1 MHFIKKPLAA
11 AAFALALIGNAGA
24 SVLLVDR
31 GLPDENLNNGA
42 GANRSNVA
50 WAFGGYTPTDY
61 WLVGDTFTNSSAQAW
76 NITTLRVWTTT
87 PIDTAKL
94 WGSDGN
100 TAAGIISTA
109 TYADGI
115 TTYQGSSGVYRDMRQ
130 IDFAVN
136 LTLGAGETFTF
147 YFDGTGNNNPAT
159 IVPFVHASNAALG
172 GAPADGADNLMWAA
186 HTDGST
192 ILETESWTSLGNG
205 WDKASDVNVQ
215 VFGNAIPEPGSV
227 ALVGVALLGG
237 FVARRRKA

>member
-1 MHFIKKPLAA
+1 MRFINKPLAA

-24 SVLLVDR
+24 SVMLVDR
-31 GLPDENLNNGA
+31 GLPIDNLNNSA
-42 GANRSNVA
+42 GADRSNVA
-50 WAFGGYTPTDY
+50 WAFGGYTRADY
-61 WLVGDTFTNSSAQAW
+61 WLVGDTFTNTSSQTW
-76 NITTLRVWTTT
+76 NITSLRLWTTT

-100 TAAGIISTA
+100 TAAGVISSA

-115 TTYQGSSGVYRDMRQ
+115 TSYQGSSGAFRDMRQ

-136 LTLGAGETFTF
+136 IMLAAGETFTF
-147 YFDGTGNNNPAT
+147 YFDGTGNTNPAT

-186 HTDGST
+186 HTDGTS

-215 VFGNAIPEPGSV
+215 VFGTAIPEPGSV
-227 ALVGVALLGG
+227 ALVGIGLLGA
-237 FVARRRKA
+237 FAARRRKA